1 MTSFFQRAYL
11 SSIVVLAL
19 SACDGS
25 TAPRDVALPSSPSD
39 HAAATSD
46 SADEPATTSLPS
58 ERLNRLVDELLRAQY
73 PDGFNAEH
81 RCWKATYGEG
91 DASMAYCMRPL
102 PPSAVTEEGRQIVYV
117 ATASAADIEGN
128 AAYRYGAVDPGMFDA
143 FRLSVAPDGK
153 ATVTAFRKGMDFGSA
168 GDCGCVNA
176 DLVALGT
183 NVHGWVFSS
192 GGTAQGTTTATHS
205 LIAPIGNTFMDV
217 GGIPQYVED
226 DQEVEYR
233 IAIGSEKA
241 ENGWYP
247 VTVTKYRNNERLD
260 SRVLRFDAGAKR
272 YPMPESF

>member
-1 MTSFFQRAYL
+1 MNSLLQRAYL
-11 SSIVVLAL
+11 ASVVALAL
-19 SACDGS
+19 AACDGS
-25 TAPRDVALPSSPSD
+25 TAPTQSTPPATPNAVATTGAPSD
-39 HAAATSD
+39 A
-46 SADEPATTSLPS
+46 PQTTSLPS
-58 ERLNRLVDELLRAQY
+58 ERLNHLVDDLLRAQY
-73 PDGFNAEH
+73 PEGFDAEH
-81 RCWKATYGEG
+81 QCWKATYGDGE
-91 DASMAYCMRPL
+91 AAMAYCMRPL
-102 PPSAVTEEGRQIVYV
+102 PPSAVLEEGRQIIYV

-143 FRLSVAPDGK
+143 FRLSVAPNGK
-153 ATVTAFRKGMDFGSA
+153 ATVTASRKGMDFGSA

-205 LIAPIGNTFMDV
+205 LVAPVGNTFMDV

-226 DQEVEYR
+226 DQDVEYR

-247 VTVTKYRNNERLD
+247 VTVTKYRKNERLD

-272 YPMPESF
+272 YSMPESF